1 MKFSRRPFS
10 FLWLLTSGLWLLSA
24 TSCAKREL
32 PVDRATRE
40 QTLLRAIDVDPSDLD
55 PHVVVGIA
63 EGKIFSALFDRLV
76 RTDEK
81 TLRPVPALA
90 ARWDIS
96 PDGLTYTFHLRPTA
110 RWSNG
115 EPLTAQ
121 DCIDSWR
128 RALTPSLAADY
139 AYQFYCI
146 KGAEAFNKSTAD
158 FSAVGL
164 AALDAHTVRITLE
177 RPLPYF
183 IGLLD
188 QSVWSPLPVRTIAAH
203 GDLYRR
209 GNAWTRP
216 GKMVTNGP
224 FTLKEWVPSQHIRVE
239 KSETYWN
246 AANVR
251 LRAMVFYP
259 IESADTQE
267 RAFRAGQLHVT
278 DQLPMNKVSAYR
290 SNQSQLLRT
299 DTYFNTYFLRFN
311 VRRPP
316 FDDPRVRRALS
327 LALDRQALSSK
338 ILLAGQT
345 PAAAFT
351 PPGLSD
357 YTPPARPFTDLPAAR
372 SLLAEAGYTEARRL
386 PTIELLVPTK
396 GSGPLV
402 GEAVQEFWR
411 RDLGLDVRMLKQD
424 QKVIYAERRAGNYQI
439 LLSDWI
445 GDYFDATTFLDMF
458 LSDSGNNHTGWKS
471 PDYDALLAH
480 AARTLDPS
488 ARSGLLQ
495 KAETLLLDAAPISP
509 LYYNTHVYLIQPVVK
524 GWAPTSLDSLIH
536 DHVSLE
542 K

>member
-1 MKFSRRPFS
+1 MNFSRFLFS
-10 FLWLLTSGLWLLSA
+10 LLWLLASGLSLLVSA
-24 TSCAKREL
+24 GCAKREL

-55 PHVVVGIA
+55 PHIVVGIA

-76 RTDEK
+76 RTDGK
-81 TLRPVPALA
+81 TLRPIPALA
-90 ARWDIS
+90 ASWEIS
-96 PDGLTYTFHLRPTA
+96 PDGLVYTFHLRPNA

-158 FSAVGL
+158 FSTVGL
-164 AALDAHTVRITLE
+164 AAPDAHTVRITLE
-177 RPLPYF
+177 QPLPYF

-188 QSVWSPLPVRTIAAH
+188 QSVWSPLNLRAIAAH
-203 GDLYRR
+203 GDPYRR
-209 GNAWTRP
+209 GSAWTRP
-216 GKMVTNGP
+216 QNMVTSGP
-224 FTLKEWVPSQHIRVE
+224 FTLKEWVPAQHILLE
-239 KSETYWN
+239 KSPTYWN

-251 LRAMVFYP
+251 LRAMDFFP
-259 IESADTQE
+259 IEGADTQE

-278 DQLPMNKVSAYR
+278 DQLPMSKVATYR
-290 SNQSQLLRT
+290 SNQPQLLRT
-299 DTYFNTYFLRFN
+299 DAYFN
-311 VRRPP
+311 VRHAP

-327 LALDRQALSSK
+327 LALDRQALATK

-345 PAAAFT
+345 PATAFT

-357 YTPPARPFTDLPAAR
+357 YTPPTGPFTDLPAAR
-372 SLLAEAGYTEARRL
+372 RLLAEAGYTEARRL
-386 PTIELLVPTK
+386 PPIDLLIPTK
-396 GSGPLV
+396 GNGPLV

-411 RDLGLDVRMLKQD
+411 RDLGLDVRVLKQD

-471 PDYDALLAH
+471 ADYDALLAH
-480 AARTLDPS
+480 AARTLNPA
-488 ARSGLLQ
+488 ARSLLLQ
-495 KAETLLLDAAPISP
+495 KAEVMLLDAAPIAP
-509 LYYNTHVYLIQPVVK
+509 LYFNTHVYLIQPVVK
-524 GWAPTSLDSLIH
+524 GWAPTSLDSLEY
-536 DHVSLE
+536 DHVWLG